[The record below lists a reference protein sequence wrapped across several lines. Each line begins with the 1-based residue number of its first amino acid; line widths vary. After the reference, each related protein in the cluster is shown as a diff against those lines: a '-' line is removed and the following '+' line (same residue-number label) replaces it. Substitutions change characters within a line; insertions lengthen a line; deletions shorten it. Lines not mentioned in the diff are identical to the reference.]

1 MTNHSRRTWLK
12 GATLLG
18 AGTLHSWRQLAAQA
32 AADPGRKRSCI
43 LLWMAGGPSQLDT
56 FDPKPNTENGGPF
69 TAIPTAVPGVR
80 ICEHLPKVAEHADR
94 LAIIRSMQ
102 TKEGDHGRATL
113 HLQTGYTPQG
123 SIRFPAIGSLI
134 SKELASESA
143 DLPGFASVAPQGALA
158 QPAVAAGFLG
168 PKYAPLVVSGNG
180 DSLRVEDLQAKYID
194 PERQRVRMAL
204 LRELQTPF
212 ITSRP
217 GPGTSSHL
225 TAYDRAERLGKT
237 AAADAFDLSREE
249 DALRDEYG
257 RNLFGQGCLLARR
270 LVERGVPLVQVTL
283 GGWDT
288 HDNNFEQVKSLCGT
302 LDAAWSTMMR
312 DLRQRGLLEST
323 LIVWM
328 GEFGRTPGINPRQ
341 GRDHYP
347 VAWSVVLGG
356 GGIQGGSVV
365 GRTSKDGLLVEDRPV
380 TVPDLMATI
389 FLALGLVPGK
399 QNMSNVGRPIRLADP
414 AAKSLREILT

>member
-1 MTNHSRRTWLK
+1 
-12 GATLLG
+12 
-18 AGTLHSWRQLAAQA
+18 
-32 AADPGRKRSCI
+32 
-43 LLWMAGGPSQLDT
+43 
-56 FDPKPNTENGGPF
+56 
-69 TAIPTAVPGVR
+69 
-80 ICEHLPKVAEHADR
+80 
-94 LAIIRSMQ
+94 
-102 TKEGDHGRATL
+102 
-113 HLQTGYTPQG
+113 
-123 SIRFPAIGSLI
+123 
-134 SKELASESA
+134 
-143 DLPGFASVAPQGALA
+143 
-158 QPAVAAGFLG
+158 
-168 PKYAPLVVSGNG
+168 
-180 DSLRVEDLQAKYID
+180 
-194 PERQRVRMAL
+194 
-204 LRELQTPF
+204 
-212 ITSRP
+212 
-217 GPGTSSHL
+217 
-225 TAYDRAERLGKT
+225 
-237 AAADAFDLSREE
+237 
-249 DALRDEYG
+249 
-257 RNLFGQGCLLARR
+257 
-270 LVERGVPLVQVTL
+270 VERGVPLVQVTL